1 MQRRAAPFKRA
12 PVRRLFAPASAARAS
27 TAFGRRC
34 SSRNAISFLSHRTC
48 SDHLQAAVAH
58 ISAKLCL
65 LFEKQKI
72 KKYKKQLSR
81 FFLKK

>member
-48 SDHLQAAVAH
+48 SDNLQKQQSRTSLQS
-58 ISAKLCL
+58 SASCSKNKKLKNTKNNCQDS
-65 LFEKQKI
+65 F
-72 KKYKKQLSR
+72 
-81 FFLKK
+81 